1 LRAKEKRKLKAC
13 ELVSMNIS
21 YALSHWYYWKVG
33 SRRSKQVI
41 FRFSLSEHTHST
53 PQFTPRR
60 GGEGEPESRCQF
72 LELCF
77 RNYSHPVGLG
87 LSRTKLNRP
96 NSQIPNPCTGTPR
109 TRTASAPSHDELT
122 SQQGRSGEL
131 SPARPSRRRRR
142 RVSRR
147 MRGRLGP
154 GRTGGRQGTVWR
166 FDVRV
171 GLAMPASHDLRDAHC
186 RYCLPGRLEQEPAP
200 SERHGEEETVADSR
214 WLRPLVRRT
223 RWERLGL
230 GISKSLGGSGLEVM
244 GFMY

>member
-13 ELVSMNIS
+13 ELVTMKIS

-53 PQFTPRR
+53 PHFTPRR

-142 RVSRR
+142 RVSPR

-166 FDVRV
+166 FGGRV
-171 GLAMPASHDLRDAHC
+171 GLAMPAAIIWQVDLSVVSHPMIYVTRTAATACLAAWNKSRRRARDME
-186 RYCLPGRLEQEPAP
+186 RKRP
-200 SERHGEEETVADSR
+200 S
-214 WLRPLVRRT
+214 RRT
-223 RWERLGL
+223 R
-230 GISKSLGGSGLEVM
+230 GGCDR
-244 GFMY
+244 